1 MSYARQSPQAGEA
14 EETVCPTFESTALIS
29 VAQSGKPQTRTVSLR
44 SGELLAAGRFANRPD
59 PEGTHWQPVGM
70 ALRATKGDEN
80 PRGLGDFDEARKGW
94 PGGQPRT
101 RGSALLRQVS
111 PAGLAISRSRL
122 PFAAILAALA
132 LAPLGCNRDH
142 KVTVKET
149 VEEAPGK
156 AAVPVVVSMGDPK
169 QQKQLVS
176 GFYGIEANA
185 WRWTGKDFTVSL
197 RPPAGSATQGAT
209 LDFALS
215 VPQVTIDKLKSITLS
230 ASINGT
236 ALAPETY
243 AHEGQ
248 YDYKR
253 DIPSNL
259 IQGDAERVEFHLD
272 KSMPPAGG
280 DARELGVVARSVGL
294 ASK

>member
-1 MSYARQSPQAGEA
+1 MSNARQ
-14 EETVCPTFESTALIS
+14 
-29 VAQSGKPQTRTVSLR
+29 RR
-44 SGELLAAGRFANRPD
+44 SR
-59 PEGTHWQPVGM
+59 EG
-70 ALRATKGDEN
+70 
-80 PRGLGDFDEARKGW
+80 
-94 PGGQPRT
+94 
-101 RGSALLRQVS
+101 
-111 PAGLAISRSRL
+111 AISRGRL

-169 QQKQLVS
+169 QEKQLVS

-185 WRWTGKDFTVSL
+185 WRWTAKDFTVSL
-197 RPPAGSATQGAT
+197 RPPVGSATQGAT

-215 VPQVTIDKLKSITLS
+215 VPQVTIDKLKSVTLS
-230 ASINGT
+230 ASIDGT

-253 DIPSNL
+253 DLPSNL
-259 IQGDAERVEFHLD
+259 IQGNAVRVEFHLD

-280 DARELGVVARSVGL
+280 DARELGIVARSVGL
-294 ASK
+294 ESK